1 MKKRRVVKHERA
13 LRDLELRSEY
23 IRQHN
28 PRAALRFVNAAEA
41 TIRQLAASPGIGTR
55 YDSDHPALAELRY
68 FPITRFKNDLVFYRL
83 ASQASY
89 LSRTK
94 CLAGNASRCLAGN
107 ASFCFL
113 ARSVRA
119 CSQSGSSAADTR

>member
-1 MKKRRVVKHERA
+1 MKKRRVVKHERT

-28 PRAALRFVNAAEA
+28 PRAALRFLNAAEA

-68 FPITRFKNDLVFYRL
+68 LPITR
-83 ASQASY
+83 
-89 LSRTK
+89 SRTISSSTVW
-94 CLAGNASRCLAGN
+94 LRAGSK
-107 ASFCFL
+107 
-113 ARSVRA
+113 
-119 CSQSGSSAADTR
+119 SSAYCTARDIAGILVEQFGVEEDAGDDEGSGEAEA

>member
-28 PRAALRFVNAAEA
+28 PRAALRFLNPAEA

-83 ASQASY
+83 AKGGIEIVRVLHGA
-89 LSRTK
+89 RDIAGI
-94 CLAGNASRCLAGN
+94 LAEQFGVEEDAGDDEG
-107 ASFCFL
+107 
-113 ARSVRA
+113 
-119 CSQSGSSAADTR
+119 SGEAEA

>member
-28 PRAALRFVNAAEA
+28 PRAALRFLNAAEA

-68 FPITRFKNDLVFYRL
+68 LPITRFKNDLVFYRFKADLWVQLFRGKLHRLFGL
-83 ASQASY
+83 AA
-89 LSRTK
+89 K
-94 CLAGNASRCLAGN
+94 NPN
-107 ASFCFL
+107 
-113 ARSVRA
+113 
-119 CSQSGSSAADTR
+119 